1 MPATLELLRDLG
13 GSLRVLFVTPG
24 DTAAE
29 LRTACEQHGWLDTD
43 ALWTHEAPLRT
54 SARYPWVALLSAEGR
69 VLLEGSA
76 LESMAEVRRIVEGA
90 A

>member
-24 DTAAE
+24 DTAAG
-29 LRTACEQHGWLDTD
+29 LRAACKQHSWLDTD

-54 SARYPWVALLSAEGR
+54 SARYPWLALLSAEGR
-69 VLLEGSA
+69 ALPSSSTRPSA
-76 LESMAEVRRIVEGA
+76 DSSATHG
-90 A
+90 